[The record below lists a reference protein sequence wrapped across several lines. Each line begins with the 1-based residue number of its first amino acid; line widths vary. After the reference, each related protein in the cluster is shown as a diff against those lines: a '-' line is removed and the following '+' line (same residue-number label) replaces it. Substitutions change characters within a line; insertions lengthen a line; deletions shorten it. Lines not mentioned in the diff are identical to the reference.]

1 MIRGMNVRR
10 LLSLV
15 TLSAMAAALASVA
28 VPGRA
33 AAFDTLVN
41 FNLTVNG
48 PSPSGESLQLFLLTP
63 TNKGGQDLL
72 FCAPNV
78 PPTPQGAILP
88 CQGGG
93 KVYDIGSFTPAGMK
107 GSYRFE
113 RVSAAG
119 AITVLKQGTWVAP
132 LVETQQLTFNA
143 TYNVGTLPNTA
154 MAPKAE
160 RPMAVLPALGMLMLL
175 IAAVVLADAA
185 GRKRRVVPQVGATI
199 SRR

>member
-1 MIRGMNVRR
+1 M
-10 LLSLV
+10 
-15 TLSAMAAALASVA
+15 ALAA
-28 VPGRA
+28 VPLPA

-41 FNLTVNG
+41 FDLTVNG
-48 PSPSGESLQLFLLTP
+48 PSPSGETLQLFLLTP

-72 FCAPNV
+72 FCAPNA
-78 PPTPQGAILP
+78 PPRPEGAILP

-93 KVYDIGSFTPAGMK
+93 KVYSIGSFTPAGMK

-132 LVETQQLTFNA
+132 LVETQQLTINA

-160 RPMAVLPALGMLMLL
+160 RAMAVFPALGMLMALL
-175 IAAVVLADAA
+175 AAALLAGSAA
-185 GRKRRVVPQVGATI
+185 RKRPMRA
-199 SRR
+199 S